1 MASKKDLKLWYLN
14 LVSQT
19 WNGYYLETS
28 QSDLSLMKNQTCIQ
42 LIKCQ
47 IWHRIET
54 RKNFNLTTGKPNLKN
69 LLTDSFDL
77 ESLLQHVIN
86 HLNPLLVLI

>member
-28 QSDLSLMKNQTCIQ
+28 QSDLSLMKNQTWI
-42 LIKCQ
+42 
-47 IWHRIET
+47 
-54 RKNFNLTTGKPNLKN
+54 
-69 LLTDSFDL
+69 
-77 ESLLQHVIN
+77 
-86 HLNPLLVLI
+86 